1 MSLIS
6 LTPKAAIVTASKELV
21 DELLAMNTRN
31 RTPKS
36 SNIARITSDIESGN
50 FFLTASGIGVSK
62 TGVLLDGQNRLFSI
76 KKAGYPAVQF
86 VLLTGLEDAS
96 QRVVDRHAKR
106 SLSDALTMCMNVT
119 VTTHMVALAN
129 AIRDFGLA
137 VGKDVPF
144 QFIRAAGRM
153 TDTEVVD
160 FISEYGELAHEVAS
174 TSGYVRAPAMA
185 CLFVYALHDRE
196 KAIAFCRDIHK
207 GVGLH
212 EDHPAYRLRNAIN
225 RMKKMNDAS
234 GRMELVKLTASAIC
248 AHSRGRDVKQ
258 LKGSDS
264 WSNAPWKTFFPLDKQ
279 EAA

>member
-62 TGVLLDGQNRLFSI
+62 TGVLLDGQNRLFAI

-174 TSGYVRAPAMA
+174 TSGYVRAPSMA
-185 CLFVYALHDRE
+185 CLFVYALHERE

-264 WSNAPWKTFFPLDKQ
+264 WSNAPWKTFFPLDKP
-279 EAA
+279 ESA